1 MVRATL
7 RNVAF
12 SVSLLAV
19 SVLAADPHPQVT
31 NPVIDL
37 SKRCSA
43 IRKRLLAITPPG
55 TGAPQV
61 AAFVAREMRAHGE
74 TREWVIAD
82 MTKIR
87 NGAALI
93 PRPNCETPGWHDVH
107 VGVKK
112 IEATFEA
119 PSLSFVLVIPVSTKN
134 VAQVRYAFNGD
145 NRLLDIGVDRF
156 TSGLP

>member
-1 MVRATL
+1 MRATL
-7 RNVAF
+7 RSIAF
-12 SVSLLAV
+12 SGLLLAINV
-19 SVLAADPHPQVT
+19 FAADRQPQVT
-31 NPVIDL
+31 KPAIDL
-37 SKRCSA
+37 SKSCSA
-43 IRKRLLAITPPG
+43 IRQRLLAITPPG
-55 TGAPQV
+55 TSAADV

-74 TREWVIAD
+74 TKQWVIAD

-93 PRPNCETPGWHDVH
+93 PRPNCETPGWRHAH

-119 PSLSFVLVIPVSTKN
+119 PSVGFVLVIPVPTKN
-134 VAQVRYAFNGD
+134 VAQVRYAFNG
-145 NRLLDIGVDRF
+145 NERLLDSGVDRF

>member
-1 MVRATL
+1 MRAAL

-12 SVSLLAV
+12 SISLLAINV
-19 SVLAADPHPQVT
+19 FAADPQPQVT
-31 NPVIDL
+31 KPVIDL

-43 IRKRLLAITPPG
+43 IRKQLLAITPPG
-55 TGAPQV
+55 SAAPQV
-61 AAFVAREMRAHGE
+61 AAFVSREIRARGE

-82 MTKIR
+82 MTKLR

-93 PRPNCETPGWHDVH
+93 PRPNCETPGWHHVH

-112 IEATFEA
+112 IQATLEA
-119 PSLSFVLVIPVSTKN
+119 PCLSFVLVIPVSTKN

-145 NRLLDIGVDRF
+145 DRLLDIGVDRF
-156 TSGLP
+156 TNGLP

>member
-1 MVRATL
+1 VFATD
-7 RNVAF
+7 
-12 SVSLLAV
+12 SQ
-19 SVLAADPHPQVT
+19 PQVT
-31 NPVIDL
+31 GPVINL

-55 TGAPQV
+55 TTAPV
-61 AAFVAREMRAHGE
+61 IAAFVAREMRAHGE

-87 NGAALI
+87 NGAALL
-93 PRPNCETPGWHDVH
+93 PRPNCETPGWRH
-107 VGVKK
+107 VPVGMKK

-119 PSLSFVLVIPVSTKN
+119 PSVGFVLVIPVSTKN
-134 VAQVRYAFNGD
+134 VAQVRYAFNG
-145 NRLLDIGVDRF
+145 NERLLDIGVDRF